1 MKHLR
6 EFDDQEIQDLMGDLE
21 KVGHEQL
28 KGWYMQ
34 TTSPS
39 GEGMGRIIFAHNEA
53 ELVKIFG
60 KEFSSF
66 TRDSGYPNKIG
77 QAWNGGKILYNNF
90 IDAFV
95 GYASYFEKFMSIS
108 MIKDLKVRDTG
119 SKKPGLISFPT
130 FNSFLVSEQL
140 EKNFYN
146 AKERM
151 TSGDFR
157 EEFEDEMD
165 SISI

>member
-21 KVGHEQL
+21 TVGHEQL

-39 GEGMGRIIFAHNEA
+39 GEGMGRMIFAHNEE
-53 ELVKIFG
+53 ELIKIFG
-60 KEFSSF
+60 KEFRSF
-66 TRDSGYPNKIG
+66 TRDPGYPNKIG
-77 QAWNGGKILYNNF
+77 QAWKGGKNLYNNF

-95 GYASYFEKFMSIS
+95 GYASNFEKFPFIS
-108 MIKDLKVRDTG
+108 VIGDLKVRDAS
-119 SKKPGLISFPT
+119 SKKPGMISFPT
-130 FNSFLVSEQL
+130 YNSFLVSEQL

-146 AKERM
+146 AKEKM
-151 TSGDFR
+151 TSGDFK

-165 SISI
+165 SITI